1 MTFHDKIPRFTPKG
15 FDVEGL
21 KKAQNFPRD
30 EYGVLHENILYN
42 EKENKLF
49 CLLDAPDKDAV
60 DKHHQ
65 KFGVKCDWITEVNT
79 TA

>member
-1 MTFHDKIPRFTPKG
+1 MDT
-15 FDVEGL
+15 L
-21 KKAQNFPRD
+21 KKAQDSPRD

-49 CLLDAPDKDAV
+49 CLLDAPDRDAV

-65 KFGVKCDWITEVNT
+65 KLGVKCDWITEVNT
-79 TA
+79 TT

>member
-1 MTFHDKIPRFTPKG
+1 MTKFLDSHPMGNFN
-15 FDVEGL
+15 EEAL
-21 KKAQNFPRD
+21 KKAQKAPPD
-30 EYGVLHENILYN
+30 EYGVTHENILYN

>member
-1 MTFHDKIPRFTPKG
+1 MKG
-15 FDVEGL
+15 FDVDIL
-21 KKAQNFPRD
+21 KKAQDSPRD
-30 EYGVLHENILYN
+30 EYGVVHENILYN

-79 TA
+79 IA